1 MRKMEPAGSGATW
14 TGSRMA
20 SEGFE
25 RVKRSGGAAVTQRD
39 SARPGFPTMRR
50 VELEGVGT

>member
-1 MRKMEPAGSGATW
+1 MEPAGSGATW

-25 RVKRSGGAAVTQRD
+25 RVKRFGGTD
-39 SARPGFPTMRR
+39 TMHR
-50 VELEGVGT
+50 VELEGVGL